1 MLENGMFLVDRYEI
15 ISKVGAGGMS
25 DVYKAKDHI
34 LGRVVAV
41 KVLKQEFSE
50 DINFVTKF
58 RTEAQSA
65 AGLEHPNIV
74 NIYDV
79 GSETGLHFIVMEYI
93 EGITLKTYI
102 EKKGQLSFKE
112 ATSIAIQVARG
123 IEAAHNKDIT
133 HRDIK
138 PQNII
143 ISTEGKVKVTD
154 FGIAKA
160 ISSNTIGSDA
170 MGSVHYASPEQ
181 SRNGF
186 IDGRSDIYSLGIVMY
201 EMVTGRVPFDG
212 DTTVAVALQHLQEEM
227 VAPSTYAPE
236 LPISY
241 ERIVLKTT
249 QKSPDRRYQNTAE
262 LLADLRKALTNPDE
276 DFVVIAPLVLGNTRV
291 IDGEELEEIKN
302 ASVEADLD
310 SENGFVSEETEDDD
324 YYDDEN
330 EDASGFLDPKMEK
343 VVTFAGIAIFILI
356 IIIILFII
364 GNFVSDFFKFGNNNS
379 SEKPNTEMSEMTE
392 DSEDSQEEDSQGTEE
407 KQVEMIDI
415 VGMSLEDATKK
426 LEKMGLSIEVMKY
439 KESSNKED
447 GTILE
452 QNEAEGNMLDKGTV
466 VKVTVAGTD
475 AEMITVPNV
484 VGATESDAVKSI
496 EAKGFKVQRDFAA
509 SADVEEG
516 RVISQTPA
524 DGEAAKDSYITI
536 VISEGKGKSLVPG
549 DLVGKDIDTVINR
562 LENLGFVVNELEV
575 KSDAYPTPG
584 TVTKVVGAGT
594 QKEVGSTIDVS
605 VSSGPETVKP
615 VTYKFMESFTK
626 EGATSYEFILYD
638 GNGKQI
644 ASGKESGNTIN
655 FGEKGIT
662 TPSGKLVLKWFK
674 EETVTTK
681 VPSETDVNGDGVV
694 DENDFTEKETTQKT
708 EIANS
713 ERTVNFQEE

>member
-34 LGRVVAV
+34 LGRVVAI

-79 GSETGLHFIVMEYI
+79 GSESGLHFIVMEYI

-138 PQNII
+138 PQNIM
-143 ISTEGKVKVTD
+143 ISTDGKVKVTD

-181 SRNGF
+181 ARNGL

-236 LPISY
+236 IPISY

-249 QKSPDRRYQNTAE
+249 QKSPERRYQVMSE
-262 LLADLRKALTNPDE
+262 LLADLRRALTSPDE
-276 DFVVIAPLVLGNTRV
+276 DFVVIAPLVLGDTRV
-291 IDGEELEEIKN
+291 IDNKELEEIQN
-302 ASVEADLD
+302 ASTEADLD
-310 SENGFVSEETEDDD
+310 SENGFATEDDEE
-324 YYDDEN
+324 DEN

-343 VVTFAGIAIFILI
+343 VVTIAGVAILALI
-356 IIIILFII
+356 IIIILFIMGSAI
-364 GNFVSDFFKFGNNNS
+364 SDFFKFGSKNPTQNAG
-379 SEKPNTEMSEMTE
+379 TEMTQMTE
-392 DSEDSQEEDSQGTEE
+392 GTESTE
-407 KQVEMIDI
+407 NEQVEMIEI
-415 VGMSLEDATKK
+415 VNMSLEEATQK
-426 LEKMGLSIEVMKY
+426 LKDLGLNITVVSFEKSDKA
-439 KESSNKED
+439 D
-447 GTILE
+447 GTILQQSE
-452 QNEAEGNMLDKGTV
+452 NKGTMLNKGDTVSV
-466 VKVTVAGTD
+466 VVAGTNG
-475 AEMITVPNV
+475 EMVAVPNV
-484 VGATESDAVKSI
+484 VGALEADAVASI
-496 EAKGFKVQRDFAA
+496 EAKGLLVDRNFAV
-509 SADVEEG
+509 SADVEAG
-516 RVISQTPA
+516 RVISQDPA
-524 DGEAAKDSYITI
+524 DGEVETGSRITI
-536 VISEGKGKSLVPG
+536 VISEGKGKALVPG
-549 DLVGKDIDTVINR
+549 DLVGKDFDTVNSK
-562 LENLGFVVNELEV
+562 LTSLGFVVNKLETT
-575 KSDAYPTPG
+575 SDAYPTAG
-584 TVTKVVGAGT
+584 TVTKVANAGA
-594 QKEVGSTIDVS
+594 QVEIGSTIDVT
-605 VSSGPETVKP
+605 VSTGPATVVP
-615 VTYKFMESFTK
+615 DTYSYDKTWDDLGA
-626 EGATSYEFILYD
+626 GATYCEYTLTD
-638 GNGKQI
+638 ANGKVI
-644 ASGKESGNTIN
+644 ASGTGTNKVRVAASGISTSTGTLTI
-655 FGEKGIT
+655 
-662 TPSGKLVLKWFK
+662 KWYK
-674 EETVTTK
+674 DETVVTK
-681 VPSETDVNGDGVV
+681 VPSETDLTGDGVV
-694 DENDFTEKETTQKT
+694 DENDYTEETETVRTELGTNPNGSSVSFDKE
-708 EIANS
+708 
-713 ERTVNFQEE
+713 

>member
-1 MLENGMFLVDRYEI
+1 MFLVDRYEI
-15 ISKVGAGGMS
+15 IGKVGAGGMS

-34 LGRVVAV
+34 LGRIVAI

-79 GSETGLHFIVMEYI
+79 GSESGMHFIVMEYV

-123 IEAAHNKDIT
+123 IESAHNKDIT

-181 SRNGF
+181 ARNGF

-212 DTTVAVALQHLQEEM
+212 ETTVAVALQHLQEEM

-249 QKSPDRRYQNTAE
+249 QKSPDRRYQTIAE

-291 IDGEELEEIKN
+291 INGEELEEIQN
-302 ASVEADLD
+302 ASAEADLD
-310 SENGFVSEETEDDD
+310 SENGFVSENDEEMDGEE
-324 YYDDEN
+324 DEN
-330 EDASGFLDPKMEK
+330 EDASDFLDPKMEK
-343 VVTFAGIAIFILI
+343 VVNVAGIAILAVIV
-356 IIIILFII
+356 IIILFIV
-364 GNFVSDFFKFGNNNS
+364 GSFVSDLFKFGSNKS
-379 SEKPNTEMSEMTE
+379 TEGTNTETQMTE
-392 DSEDSQEEDSQGTEE
+392 STEDE
-407 KQVEMIDI
+407 QVEMISI
-415 VGMSLEDATKK
+415 VDMSLEDATEKLKELGLNITVASFKK
-426 LEKMGLSIEVMKY
+426 SD
-439 KESSNKED
+439 KED
-447 GTILE
+447 GTILQ
-452 QNEAEGNMLDKGTV
+452 QNESAGTMLDKGTTVSV
-466 VKVTVAGTD
+466 VVAGTD
-475 AEMITVPNV
+475 GEMVAVPNV
-484 VGATESDAVKSI
+484 VGATESDAVSSL
-496 EAKGFKVQRDFAA
+496 EAKGFLVTRDFAT
-509 SADVEEG
+509 SNDVEAG
-516 RVISQTPA
+516 RVISQDPA
-524 DGEAAKDSYITI
+524 SGEAETGSHVTI
-536 VISEGKGKSLVPG
+536 VISEGKGKALVPG
-549 DLVGKDIDTVINR
+549 DLVGKDIDAVAAK
-562 LENLGFVVNELEV
+562 LESLGFVVNEIETT
-575 KSDAYPTPG
+575 SDDYPTAG
-584 TVTKVVGAGT
+584 TVTKVAGAGS
-594 QKEVGSTIDVS
+594 QKEVGSTIDVTVSTGPKTVKQTTYKFEKTFTKDGAVSYKYQLLDASGNVLLSNDGTGSSVTISKTGMS
-605 VSSGPETVKP
+605 VSSGTVKI
-615 VTYKFMESFTK
+615 TWTIQGDFTVD
-626 EGATSYEFILYD
+626 SD
-638 GNGKQI
+638 
-644 ASGKESGNTIN
+644 
-655 FGEKGIT
+655 
-662 TPSGKLVLKWFK
+662 
-674 EETVTTK
+674 
-681 VPSETDVNGDGVV
+681 GDGV
-694 DENDFTEKETTQKT
+694 NDSEPSTTTSEYTE
-708 EIANS
+708 S
-713 ERTVNFQEE
+713 VNFTAE